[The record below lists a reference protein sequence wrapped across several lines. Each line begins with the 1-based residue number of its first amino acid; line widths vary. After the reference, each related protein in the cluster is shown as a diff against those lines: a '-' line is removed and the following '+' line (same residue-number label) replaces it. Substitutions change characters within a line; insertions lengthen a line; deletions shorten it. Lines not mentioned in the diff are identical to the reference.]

1 MTLIEESEKNWLK
14 TNIQKTKIIVSCSIT
29 PWQIDG
35 ETMET
40 VTEFIFLGSKIT
52 VGGDCSCEIKR
63 CMHFGRSLER
73 NDNPLQY
80 SCLEIATDRGAWPC
94 QGIAKSQTALSTYT
108 HIENKRKKE
117 KYGIVNNDIKFK

>member
-1 MTLIEESEKNWLK
+1 MMGKK
-14 TNIQKTKIIVSCSIT
+14 QKPKKLRSWHPVPCHIY
-29 PWQIDG
+29 G
-35 ETMET
+35 ETIER